1 MIADFMR
8 KMYDRV
14 HKAETACDD
23 WFAGRQE
30 MGKAIKDRGGLRQ
43 DGERRWATSVQ
54 AKALVADNQWQMAQA
69 QMYAMVALVE
79 QQDELI
85 RLMREMSFALQRVS
99 TRDTEKIEKI

>member
-14 HKAETACDD
+14 HKAETARDD
-23 WFAGRQE
+23 WFDGRAR
-30 MGKAIKDRGGLRQ
+30 MAKAIEKRGGLRQ

-54 AKALVADNQWQMAQA
+54 AKALVSGNQWEMAQA
-69 QMYAMVALVE
+69 QMYATVVLVE

-85 RLMREMSFALQRVS
+85 RLLRETTHALQ
-99 TRDTEKIEKI
+99 KIADRG